1 MSSSKKDNARELTKS
16 ELLLSKIGELVTCDI
31 CHREVLMT
39 TGWMMTAQRDSA
51 GNFVD
56 KKAVCPLCQAEVMK
70 NCEILVSI

>member
-1 MSSSKKDNARELTKS
+1 MGDNKKNNVRELTKS
-16 ELLLSKIGELVTCDI
+16 ELLLDKIGEFVICDI

-39 TGWMMTAQRDSA
+39 TNWMMTARRDSA